1 MKYLFFIVYAAILF
15 GIGIYGMKKTK
26 TFGDYFLG
34 SRSIGPWLSAFTY
47 GTAYFSAVLLIGF
60 AGKLG
65 WGFGFSA
72 LWVAL
77 GNTVIGTMLAWI
89 FIGKKIRSASLELEV
104 YTMPEYLQ
112 KRYDSHFLKI
122 FGAVAIF
129 IFLIP
134 YASSVFLGLSYLFEI
149 AFNINFNVILMV
161 MAVFTGLY
169 MILGGFRSIAIV
181 DFIQGIVMIFG
192 VGMLVYFGITKAGG
206 FPEIVSKLD
215 TINPKLTGFI
225 GPPGFFPLLFIVI
238 ITSVAPLAMPQ
249 LIQKFYSIKD
259 NRSIRIGTIVSTVFA
274 IIITGAA
281 YFTGSLTRVFIDAD
295 KYPALFTNGKPMVDK
310 LIPIF
315 IRNVIP
321 SSISF
326 VILLLV
332 LSASMSTL
340 ASLIFVSASAIVK
353 DLYHGYS
360 KRKVSEKRLNNL
372 MRIFCGIF
380 IIISVVFAVFKPAI
394 ILTLLLISWGAI
406 AAIFLAPFLYGLFW
420 KKANKYAANIS
431 VVLGALITMVLF
443 FTMPANKIPLIATLG
458 MGIPLV
464 VFPIIVWFTTFAKN
478 NFCNSSSSYFRHSQ
492 KQKFKM
498 N

>member
-1 MKYLFFIVYAAILF
+1 MIKYLFFFVYAAILL
-15 GIGIYGMKKTK
+15 GIGVYGMKRSK
-26 TFGDYFLG
+26 TFGDFFLG

-65 WGFGFSA
+65 WGFGFSS

-77 GNTVIGTMLAWI
+77 GNTVVGTLFVWLI
-89 FIGKKIRSASLELEV
+89 VGKRIRAASLELDV
-104 YTMPEYLQ
+104 YTMPEYLH
-112 KRYDSHFLKI
+112 KRYDSNFLKI

-129 IFLIP
+129 IFLVP
-134 YASSVFLGLSYLFEI
+134 YAASVFLGLSYLFEI
-149 AFNINFNVILMV
+149 AFKINFNLILLV

-206 FPEIVSKLD
+206 FSEIVSKLD
-215 TINPKLTGFI
+215 TINPKLTGLI
-225 GPPGFFPLLFIVI
+225 GPPGFFPLFFIVI
-238 ITSVAPLAMPQ
+238 ITSVAPFAMPQ

-259 NRSIRIGTIVSTVFA
+259 DRSIKIGAIVSTVFA
-274 IIITGAA
+274 VIITGAA
-281 YFTGSLTRVFIDAD
+281 YFTGSLTRVFINAT
-295 KYPALFTNGKPMVDK
+295 KYPEIFTNGRPMVDK

-315 IRNVIP
+315 IRDVIP
-321 SSISF
+321 SGISF

-360 KRKVSEKRLNNL
+360 KKNVSDRNLNVL
-372 MRIFCGIF
+372 MRFFCGVF
-380 IIISVVFAVFKPAI
+380 IIISVIFAVLKPAI

-406 AAIFLAPFLYGLFW
+406 AATFLAPFLYGLYW
-420 KKANKYAANIS
+420 KRANKYAANIS
-431 VVLGALITMVLF
+431 AVLGVAITMVLF
-443 FTMPANKIPLIATLG
+443 LILPANKIPLIATLG

-464 VFPIIVWFTTFAKN
+464 VFPIIVWLSPKI
-478 NFCNSSSSYFRHSQ
+478 
-492 KQKFKM
+492 
-498 N
+498 

>member
-1 MKYLFFIVYAAILF
+1 MIRYLFFIVYAAILF
-15 GIGIYGMKKTK
+15 GIGIYGMRRTK
-26 TFGDYFLG
+26 TFDDYFLG

-72 LWVAL
+72 LWVAV
-77 GNTVIGTMLAWI
+77 GNTFIGTMLAWI
-89 FIGKKIRSASLELEV
+89 LIGKRIRNASLELEV
-104 YTMPEYLQ
+104 YTMPEYLH

-122 FGAVAIF
+122 FGAIAIF

-134 YASSVFLGLSYLFEI
+134 YAASVFLGLSYLFEI
-149 AFNINFNVILMV
+149 AFDINFNVILLI
-161 MAVFTGLY
+161 MAVFTGIY

-181 DFIQGIVMIFG
+181 DFIQGVIMIFG

-206 FPEIVSKLD
+206 LPEIVSKLD
-215 TINPKLTGFI
+215 NIDPKLTGFI
-225 GPPGFFPLLFIVI
+225 GPPGFFPLLFVVI

-259 NRSIRIGTIVSTVFA
+259 ERSIKIGTIVSTIFA
-274 IIITGAA
+274 VIITGAA
-281 YFTGSLTRVFIDAD
+281 YFTGSLTRVFINAD
-295 KYPALFTNGKPMVDK
+295 KYPQIFSNGRPVVDK

-315 IRNVIP
+315 IRDVIP

-360 KRKVSEKRLNNL
+360 GKGVSEKKLNDL
-372 MRIFCGIF
+372 MRVFCGIF
-380 IIISVVFAVFKPAI
+380 IIISVVFTVFKPAI

-406 AAIFLAPFLYGLFW
+406 AAIFLAPFLYGLYW
-420 KKANKYAANIS
+420 KRANKYAANICA
-431 VVLGALITMVLF
+431 VMGAAITMVLF
-443 FTMPANKIPLIATLG
+443 FALPASKIPLIATLG
-458 MGIPLV
+458 MGVPLL
-464 VFPIIVWFTTFAKN
+464 VFPIIVWLTPKAKE
-478 NFCNSSSSYFRHSQ
+478 
-492 KQKFKM
+492 
-498 N
+498 

>member
-1 MKYLFFIVYAAILF
+1 MKYLFFIIYAIILM
-15 GIGIYGMKKTK
+15 GIGVYGLRKTK
-26 TFGDYFLG
+26 TFNDYFLG

-72 LWVAL
+72 LWVAV

-89 FIGKKIRSASLELEV
+89 LIGKKIRSASLELEV

-122 FGAVAIF
+122 FGAIAIF
-129 IFLIP
+129 IFLVP

-149 AFNINFNVILMV
+149 AFEINFNLILLI

-206 FPEIVSKLD
+206 IPQIVTKLD
-215 TINPKLTGFI
+215 SINPKLTGFI
-225 GPPGFFPLLFIVI
+225 GPPGFFPLFFIVV
-238 ITSVAPLAMPQ
+238 ITSIAPLAMPQ
-249 LIQKFYSIKD
+249 LIQKFYSIK
-259 NRSIRIGTIVSTVFA
+259 NERSIKIGTIVSTIFA

-281 YFTGSLTRVFIDAD
+281 YFTGALTRVFINAD

-315 IRNVIP
+315 IRDVIP

-353 DLYHGYS
+353 DLYHGYAKS
-360 KRKVSEKRLNNL
+360 KIKESKLNNL
-372 MRIFCGIF
+372 MRVFCGLF
-380 IIISVVFAVFKPAI
+380 IIISVIFTIFKPAI

-406 AAIFLAPFLYGLFW
+406 AAIFLAPFLYGLYW
-420 KKANKYAANIS
+420 KRANKYAANICAVS
-431 VVLGALITMVLF
+431 GALITMILF
-443 FTMPANKIPLIATLG
+443 FLLPANKIPLIATLG
-458 MGIPLV
+458 MGIPLIL
-464 VFPIIVWFTTFAKN
+464 FPLIVWFTPKTK
-478 NFCNSSSSYFRHSQ
+478 
-492 KQKFKM
+492 K
-498 N
+498 